1 MRVAST
7 IATLILP
14 TLLALWGCDNS
25 DDNSSNAAAPS
36 VTPPVTLAN
45 LNVLHGFDCDP
56 PAPADGDQCRGS
68 ERLALLTQHLIA
80 AGCPDVVTLQEI
92 VNKDFVLNGSAQQ
105 VGPLASIVVLI
116 EEQLPKLAADCGFT
130 YELVYEPL
138 RNVVI
143 DEQDEELILS
153 RYPVLQTGT
162 RVLYGPLYN
171 ESAGVLVFARHVLH
185 TRIDHPS
192 GEVDVYTTHLASGSD
207 FATSI
212 CAPNSCPMEC
222 NNSHTVRACQAEQLA
237 LYVEQTRGADNLV
250 LISGEFNALPGST
263 EYISMTN
270 RGWLDSHLAAAQ
282 PECDSVTGIGCT
294 SGRASNA
301 QDIENPAL
309 NIDVR
314 IDYIFVAL
322 PQENDSC
329 VASIE
334 TGRRGAYT
342 ITDAG
347 LFAAEPNPF
356 AAACGSSPA
365 AVCWASDH
373 SGNKV
378 SLTCGP

>member
-1 MRVAST
+1 
-7 IATLILP
+7 
-14 TLLALWGCDNS
+14 
-25 DDNSSNAAAPS
+25 
-36 VTPPVTLAN
+36 
-45 LNVLHGFDCDP
+45 
-56 PAPADGDQCRGS
+56 
-68 ERLALLTQHLIA
+68 
-80 AGCPDVVTLQEI
+80 
-92 VNKDFVLNGSAQQ
+92 
-105 VGPLASIVVLI
+105 
-116 EEQLPKLAADCGFT
+116 
-130 YELVYEPL
+130 
-138 RNVVI
+138 
-143 DEQDEELILS
+143 
-153 RYPVLQTGT
+153 
-162 RVLYGPLYN
+162 
-171 ESAGVLVFARHVLH
+171 
-185 TRIDHPS
+185 
-192 GEVDVYTTHLASGSD
+192 
-207 FATSI
+207 
-212 CAPNSCPMEC
+212 
-222 NNSHTVRACQAEQLA
+222 
-237 LYVEQTRGADNLV
+237 
-250 LISGEFNALPGST
+250 
-263 EYISMTN
+263 MTN

-356 AAACGSSPA
+356 VAACGSSPA